1 MRRVLALL
9 VAALTAAAFAPRPRS
24 IPGVV
29 RTLASSKKVDV
40 ETPAWHVATTNA
52 WKRLLS
58 KQMGKR
64 EFVGSRAKRI
74 AMKVN
79 PLTQCVTD
87 EECLLEI
94 EESGEF
100 FEEPPLDRAETL
112 S

>member
-1 MRRVLALL
+1 
-9 VAALTAAAFAPRPRS
+9 
-24 IPGVV
+24 
-29 RTLASSKKVDV
+29 
-40 ETPAWHVATTNA
+40 
-52 WKRLLS
+52 
-58 KQMGKR
+58 MGKR

-100 FEEPPLDRAETL
+100 FEEPPLDRAGGDAVL
-112 S
+112 SRCLFAPDAAP

>member
-1 MRRVLALL
+1 ML
-9 VAALTAAAFAPRPRS
+9 RPRRGTVRFRVRRYPLHPS
-24 IPGVV
+24 TRPPRENHGVV
-29 RTLASSKKVDV
+29 HA
-40 ETPAWHVATTNA
+40 VATANA
-52 WKRLLS
+52 WKRLLT